1 MSLVGNRRYRTLHV
15 GQQITVALGLPSR
28 KFHLET
34 IFIVIRILRGRGR
47 IEQECGPGNR
57 EQLYGPQFD
66 ICGLDGNRIRDFRD
80 AAPDFDSRQGQHTTG
95 RRTYRN
101 VAFIGH
107 RKHIILVGMR
117 DDEILRCRTIAQIA
131 AQVGG
136 DTHPVVAGQTLEAQR
151 RRGLVTVQDDLAV
164 IVAEVV
170 QVPNRSSSARDT
182 VIIRSGRTDIST
194 RIFIGRQQS
203 GSSS

>member
-80 AAPDFDSRQGQHTTG
+80 AAPDFDSRQ
-95 RRTYRN
+95 
-101 VAFIGH
+101 
-107 RKHIILVGMR
+107 
-117 DDEILRCRTIAQIA
+117 
-131 AQVGG
+131 VGG

-164 IVAEVV
+164 IVAEVEV
-170 QVPNRSSSARDT
+170 QVPNRCFVRTGHGNHPVGTNRYFDPNFHRAAA
-182 VIIRSGRTDIST
+182 IR
-194 RIFIGRQQS
+194 FILIDAAAQNAQREQ
-203 GSSS
+203 